1 MSVALGTDLNSAA
14 IQVGKALQDPTIG
27 LTALRRVGVSFT
39 DQQSEMITRLFES
52 GNALRAQK
60 LILQE
65 LTTEFGGSAEAQATA
80 TAKMGVAFSNL
91 AEVIGGLVAPV
102 FQFLA
107 EEIHGLIKFFQA
119 EVGPAFEK
127 VMDWLRGV
135 WEAVQP
141 VAEAFGRELT
151 EALSQTWHV
160 IRDRVWPALKD
171 LWEAL
176 QPLLKIVGQVIAVVL
191 KLALEAL
198 PIVVG
203 AISVIVKALAI
214 WHDALATIVSFVVNK
229 FVEPIV
235 RALQKVIEWVTK
247 AAEWVAD
254 KFGAAWEAIEGPVLA
269 VINTIGGAIR
279 TMVGWIQ
286 DAIEALGRLAEL
298 APGVGGQATNEAIRN
313 VLPPGALP
321 EAQTGGWVARSGVAV
336 IHRGEQIV
344 PADQVGRGGDIVL
357 QINGQTFARII
368 RDELNKLAGRNA
380 GSGLR

>member
-14 IQVGKALQDPTIG
+14 IQVGKALQDPTVG

-39 DQQSEMITRLFES
+39 EQQSELITKLYES
-52 GNALRAQK
+52 GNVLRAQK

-91 AEVIGGLVAPV
+91 AEVVGGLVAPV

-107 EEIHGLIKFFQA
+107 EEIHGLIAFAQN
-119 EVGPAFEK
+119 EVGPALEK
-127 VMDWLRGV
+127 VAAWFQGV
-135 WEAVQP
+135 WDKVQP
-141 VAEAFGRELT
+141 VAEIIGGVLVPVFTKAWQLIQNN
-151 EALSQTWHV
+151 LV
-160 IRDRVWPALKD
+160 PALKR
-171 LWEAL
+171 LWDSL
-176 QPLLKIVGQVIAVVL
+176 SPLLIILGAVLVAWVSLNAFLLGVFISAVALVIDWISRIVQAFRAVIDFVVE
-191 KLALEAL
+191 KFGP
-198 PIVVG
+198 PIV
-203 AISVIVKALAI
+203 A
-214 WHDALATIVSFVVNK
+214 
-229 FVEPIV
+229 
-235 RALQKVIEWVTK
+235 ALQKVGEWIAT
-247 AAEWVAD
+247 AAGWV
-254 KFGAAWEAIEGPVLA
+254 KERFLGAWNAVKGPVLA
-269 VINTIGGAIR
+269 VINAIGGAIQ

-286 DAIEALGRLAEL
+286 DAIDALSRLAEL

-321 EAQTGGWVARSGVAV
+321 EAQTGGWVARSGAAV

-357 QINGQTFARII
+357 QINGQTFARIV